1 VGPRARLCCPS
12 SMSPG
17 RGGRGACGELVRP
30 GFPGFDGDKQLP
42 TGAFPRV
49 ALSPSE
55 RGAAQAKALL
65 AGVRPRDEVGKTR
78 RRIAAELVAD
88 LERVY
93 QRKKATNREL
103 LALLKAT
110 GTTLTQLNGIGPSA
124 AARLLVEVGDISR
137 FPDRNHFASWNGT
150 APIDASSSEH
160 TRQRLSRAG
169 NRQIN
174 RAMHI
179 MAIVQLRNPTE
190 GRAYFDRRKAAR
202 EDLHGSHAQPH
213 AGSPTS
219 GIAPCSTAPS
229 LLERA
234 REGNG
239 ATTLT
244 PARLA

>member
-1 VGPRARLCCPS
+1 MRGFAVPPACHRGEAAAGLAGNWSVPG
-12 SMSPG
+12 SPG
-17 RGGRGACGELVRP
+17 S
-30 GFPGFDGDKQLP
+30 
-42 TGAFPRV
+42 TGTTVANRTPSPRV

-190 GRAYFDRRKAAR
+190 GRAYYDRRKAAR